1 METILVSLLSITAL
15 FLMFLFLKN
24 YASRICA
31 ICLAV
36 SVTWIILLVLFWQG
50 YFGDKVLI
58 GLLIGQSIVG
68 IYYLLEQK
76 VSERM
81 TIFRLPFL
89 LSLMV
94 AAYTLLEKFVMP
106 AVIFVSILWVL
117 FGVIYIFRTHPALR
131 AWATKIMECCKRW

>member
-106 AVIFVSILWVL
+106 A
-117 FGVIYIFRTHPALR
+117 
-131 AWATKIMECCKRW
+131 